1 MGTTLDVQL
10 FWVAFGCYLAGWL
23 SFSFWLGLR
32 KPILTKLG
40 TVLFALGVIPQT
52 IAFVVR
58 WMNTGHFPMSNMYE
72 YLAVMSWMAAI
83 SLGLLTWRYRHWVIS
98 ALISPVVVMLM
109 VAASLLP
116 KEPSM
121 QLMPALQSY
130 WLMIHVSLASI
141 GAGAFAVAAAVSM
154 IFLFAA
160 KDKEDETATFKPTL
174 KSPALA
180 LVVLPAILLVIG
192 GSAGMFNNLTHF
204 LLFGAP
210 SAAAGSALILCGM
223 YLPLAGFV
231 WGQMAKKENRPER
244 RYWSAVGFLALFI
257 GALLTG
263 LLIRTGTVALT
274 SDSPLK
280 IFEFFGVTLLGTAV
294 SLFVVHTLLG
304 FGQIPWRLKLEG
316 KLLDEINYRAVTLG
330 YPLYT
335 LGALFAGAIWAEQA
349 WGAFWSWDPKEV
361 GALIIW
367 LFYSAFLHARY
378 QRGWSGTRTAVLSL
392 VGFAM
397 MMLSFFGNYFFG
409 GLHSYGMN
417 ESAPAQ
423 IELADAGQATP
434 SVNWTMP
441 AE

>member
-1 MGTTLDVQL
+1 MGGAVCSTPAASRKKKSMSTSFDVQL
-10 FWVAFGCYLAGWL
+10 FWVAFWCYLVGWVT
-23 SFSFWLGLR
+23 FSFWLGVR
-32 KPILTKLG
+32 KPILTKIGTALFVLG
-40 TVLFALGVIPQT
+40 FIPQT
-52 IAFVVR
+52 IGFGLR
-58 WMNTGHFPMSNMYE
+58 WANTGHFPMSNMYE
-72 YLAVMSWMAAI
+72 YLAVMSWMAAL
-83 SLGLLTWRYRHWVIS
+83 SFGLLTWRYRHWVIS
-98 ALISPVVVMLM
+98 ALISPIVVMLM

-154 IFLFAA
+154 IFLLSA
-160 KDKEDETATFKPTL
+160 KDKDDAKIVFKPSL
-174 KSPALA
+174 KAPALSVLA
-180 LVVLPAILLVIG
+180 APVVLLLIG
-192 GSAGMFNNLTHF
+192 GMSG
-204 LLFGAP
+204 LFGQYSHLVFFGTP
-210 SAAAGSALILCGM
+210 SVAWGSALILAGM
-223 YLPLAGFV
+223 YLPLCGFV
-231 WGQMAKKENRPER
+231 WGHLAKKENVPEH
-244 RYWSAVGFLALFI
+244 RYWAAVGFLSLFL

-263 LLIRTGTVALT
+263 LLLRTEQVVLT

-280 IFEFFGVTLLGTAV
+280 IFEFFGLTLICGAI
-294 SLFVVHTLLG
+294 SLLIVHVLMG
-304 FGQIPWRLKLEG
+304 FGQIPWKLKLEG

-349 WGAFWSWDPKEV
+349 WGSFWSWDPKEV

-378 QRGWSGTRTAVLSL
+378 QRGWSGTRTAILSL

-409 GLHSYGMN
+409 GLHSYG
-417 ESAPAQ
+417 
-423 IELADAGQATP
+423 
-434 SVNWTMP
+434 
-441 AE
+441 

>member
-1 MGTTLDVQL
+1 MSTSLDVQL
-10 FWVAFGCYLAGWL
+10 FWVAFWCYLLGWVT
-23 SFSFWLGLR
+23 FSFWLGMR
-32 KPILTKLG
+32 KPLLTKLG
-40 TVLFALGVIPQT
+40 TALFVLGFIPQT
-52 IAFVVR
+52 IAFGLR
-58 WMNTGHFPMSNMYE
+58 WANTGHFPLSNMYE
-72 YLAVMSWMAAI
+72 YLAVMSWMAALSFGI
-83 SLGLLTWRYRHWVIS
+83 LTWRYRHWVIS
-98 ALISPVVVMLM
+98 ALISPIVVMLM

-154 IFLFAA
+154 IFLFSA
-160 KDKEDETATFKPTL
+160 KDKEDPKFVFKPTMRA
-174 KSPALA
+174 PALSLLVA
-180 LVVLPAILLVIG
+180 PVVLLIIG
-192 GSAGMFNNLTHF
+192 GSAGLFSKLTQLQVF
-204 LLFGAP
+204 SAP
-210 SAAAGSALILCGM
+210 SPGAGSALILAGM

-231 WGQMAKKENRPER
+231 WGHLAKKESTAEH
-244 RYWSAVGFLALFI
+244 RYWSAVGFISLFLGALF
-257 GALLTG
+257 TG
-263 LLIRTGTVALT
+263 LMLRLHQVTLT

-280 IFEFFGVTLLGTAV
+280 IFEFFGVTLIGAAV
-294 SLFVVHTLLG
+294 AVFVVHALLG
-304 FGQIPWRLKLEG
+304 FGQIPWKLKLEG

-392 VGFAM
+392 TGFAM

-409 GLHSYGMN
+409 GLHSYG
-417 ESAPAQ
+417 
-423 IELADAGQATP
+423 
-434 SVNWTMP
+434 
-441 AE
+441 

>member
-1 MGTTLDVQL
+1 MSTSLDVQL
-10 FWVAFGCYLAGWL
+10 FWVAFWCYLFGWV

-40 TVLFALGVIPQT
+40 TGLFVLGFIPQT
-52 IAFVVR
+52 VGFLLR
-58 WMNTGHFPMSNMYE
+58 WAHTGHFPMSNMYE
-72 YLAVMSWMAAI
+72 YLAVMSWMAAL
-83 SLGLLTWRYRHWVIS
+83 SFGLLTWRYRHWVIS
-98 ALISPVVVMLM
+98 ALISPIVVMLM

-130 WLMIHVSLASI
+130 WLIIHVSLASI
-141 GAGAFAVAAAVSM
+141 GAGAFAVAAAVSL
-154 IFLFAA
+154 IFLLSAKDKDDAKIVFKPSLRAPLLSLFAA
-160 KDKEDETATFKPTL
+160 PI
-174 KSPALA
+174 
-180 LVVLPAILLVIG
+180 VLLLIG
-192 GSAGMFNNLTHF
+192 GMGGLFKQFSQLIF
-204 LLFGAP
+204 FGAP
-210 SAAAGSALILCGM
+210 SSAWGSALILAGM

-231 WGQMAKKENRPER
+231 WGHLAKKENVAEH
-244 RYWSAVGFLALFI
+244 RYWAAVGFLGLFL
-257 GALLTG
+257 GALITG
-263 LLIRTGTVALT
+263 LLLRTEQIVLT
-274 SDSPLK
+274 SNSPLK
-280 IFEFFGVTLLGTAV
+280 IFEFFGITLIGGAV
-294 SLFVVHTLLG
+294 SLLIVHVLLG
-304 FGQIPWRLKLEG
+304 FGQIPWKLKLDG

-378 QRGWSGTRTAVLSL
+378 QRGWTGTRTAILSL

-409 GLHSYGMN
+409 GLHSYG
-417 ESAPAQ
+417 
-423 IELADAGQATP
+423 
-434 SVNWTMP
+434 
-441 AE
+441 